1 MSYQAVTAKLF
12 HTFRAF
18 RHRNY
23 RLFFAG
29 QGISLIGTWMQ
40 QMALGW
46 YVYRITNDPFLL
58 GLVTFCNHAPSIIM
72 PPFAGVIAD
81 RYNRKKIL
89 LVTQSLS
96 MIQASLLAV
105 TVYTGSGGIERIIM
119 LALLLG
125 CINAIDA
132 PVRQTFVINLVH
144 DRKDLGNAIALSS
157 MMFNLARLIGPSIA
171 GFVISLFGEKTCMF
185 MNAVSFVAVLIS
197 LTAITYKH
205 KPSKTMNRNV
215 VDELTSGGRYAFGDP
230 SIRNLLLMMAI
241 VSFMGFSYLS
251 LLPVVVHDVL
261 KEDARVLGFLI
272 GGAGCGAIAG
282 ALFLASRKDVRGL
295 VRVVGTMSFCIGILF
310 ILFSF
315 SRHFIISLMIIPF
328 IGMSLMLVSASC
340 NTIIQTVVDEKMRGR
355 VMSIYMMVFMGLS
368 PLGSLSLG
376 WLAGKIGIE
385 HVFFISGSCCCFAS
399 LVFYLKRKKIRKAMR
414 PHYIRLGLI
423 SEEE

>member
-1 MSYQAVTAKLF
+1 MSSQTISARLL

-18 RHRNY
+18 KHRNY
-23 RLFFAG
+23 RLFFTG

-96 MIQASLLAV
+96 MIQASLMAV
-105 TVYTGSGGIERIIM
+105 TVYTGTGGIERIIM
-119 LALLLG
+119 LALFLG

-144 DRKDLGNAIALSS
+144 DREDLGNAIALNSV
-157 MMFNLARLIGPSIA
+157 MFNLARLAGPSIA

-185 MNAVSFVAVLIS
+185 MNAVSFSAVLFS
-197 LTAITYKH
+197 LSAITYKH
-205 KPSKTMNRNV
+205 TSPKKKNKNGL
-215 VDELTSGGRYAFGDP
+215 EEFASGGRYAFGEP
-230 SIRNLLLMMAI
+230 SIRNLLLIMAI
-241 VSFMGFSYLS
+241 ISFMGFSYIS
-251 LLPVVVHDVL
+251 LLPVLVRDVL
-261 KEDARVLGFLI
+261 NEDARILGFLI

-282 ALFLASRKDVRGL
+282 ALYLASRKNVRGL
-295 VRVVGTMSFCIGILF
+295 VRVVGTMSFCVGILF
-310 ILFSF
+310 VLFSF
-315 SRHFIISLMIIPF
+315 SRHFIISLVIIPF

-340 NTIIQTVVDEKMRGR
+340 NTIIQTIVDEKMRGR

-368 PLGSLSLG
+368 PIGSLFLG
-376 WLAGKIGIE
+376 WLAGKIGIQ
-385 HVFFISGSCCCFAS
+385 HVFLIAGSCCFFAA
-399 LVFYLKRKKIRKAMR
+399 FIFFLKRKKISKAMH